1 MKKKNEINTSYTNTQ
16 ASNYDEIRFT
26 TKHGL
31 IFHKL
36 EFRQLKKAIKKI
48 KGHSHILEVGC
59 GTARFSGYLA
69 QNSFDVIA
77 IDPSQDMIDISK
89 TKFSN
94 VKNIEFK
101 IAEGAKLP
109 FEKNVFDFTFAIRV
123 MNSTESEDYALKSIK
138 EMIRVTKPNGL
149 ILIEFANKS
158 RPFVR
163 KTGSTFLTFE
173 QITKL
178 AKVNSCS
185 IKMKSGVLVFS
196 QTILEKIPSPFLS
209 VWSIIERVSA
219 KFLWRFSSRGYI
231 ILKKEI

>member
-1 MKKKNEINTSYTNTQ
+1 MKENNDLKTAYTDSQ
-16 ASNYDEIRFT
+16 AVNYDDIRFT

-31 IFHKL
+31 FFHKL
-36 EFRQLKKAIKKI
+36 EFRQLKKAINKI
-48 KGHSHILEVGC
+48 KRHSRVLEVGC

-69 QNSFDVIA
+69 ENGFDVTA

-89 TKFSN
+89 AKFN
-94 VKNIEFK
+94 KVKNIEFK

-123 MNSTESEDYALKSIK
+123 INSTESEEYALKTIK
-138 EMIRVTKPNGL
+138 EMIRVTKPKGL

-158 RPFVR
+158 RPFIR
-163 KTGSTFLTFE
+163 KTSSTTLTFK
-173 QITKL
+173 QISKL
-178 AKVNSCS
+178 AKANSCS
-185 IKMKSGVLVFS
+185 IEMKSGVLVFS

-219 KFLWRFSSRGYI
+219 KFVWQFSSRGYI
-231 ILKKEI
+231 ILKKDI